1 MALQSSVSRVARVDA
16 QVLAGQRD
24 VATADIA
31 RKFLLAIDKEI
42 HMTTNKPVEL
52 GKVSEQTK
60 QWGPSPPDHPNS
72 LFGEQTA

>member
-1 MALQSSVSRVARVDA
+1 
-16 QVLAGQRD
+16 
-24 VATADIA
+24 
-31 RKFLLAIDKEI
+31 
-42 HMTTNKPVEL
+42 MTTNKPVEL